1 MRHNKRLTAQPTSSI
16 KPTERAQET
25 KLKKL
30 GIVEVAADPNE
41 AKKQQLLLSYDGP
54 HWDDAVGALSELFV
68 VQTKAT

>member
-1 MRHNKRLTAQPTSSI
+1 M
-16 KPTERAQET
+16 
-25 KLKKL
+25 KKL